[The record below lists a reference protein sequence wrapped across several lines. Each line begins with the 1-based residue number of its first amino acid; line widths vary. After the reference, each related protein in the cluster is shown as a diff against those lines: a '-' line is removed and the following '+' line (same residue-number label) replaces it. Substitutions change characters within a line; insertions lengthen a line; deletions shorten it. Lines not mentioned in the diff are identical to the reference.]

1 MKQAN
6 KSILLV
12 SILLSVSL
20 LINAKVKPF
29 TVVIDPGH
37 GGKDPGATR
46 AGVCESN
53 INLDIALL
61 VGSMLEKHHDIKVAY
76 TRKTDKTLEPVER
89 METANKANGDIF
101 VSIHVNSAY
110 NEAKKRDVTTTHGV
124 EVYIQ
129 TVENTSIG
137 ENGIEVSKRYDE
149 NNSPTFNAIYEIKQ
163 AQIFNLSNNLATY
176 IGNEMG
182 EKERKIRG
190 VKQQSLYVTWQ
201 TIVPSVLIEV
211 GYITNP
217 EERAFMTS
225 KDGQRNLA
233 TGIYNGIL
241 KYKNDFDLSKE
252 SMKSITAVQNM
263 QAYDTETVEEDSN
276 SIVSKESTNKD
287 EIVFMWQIM
296 TSSTPLKDNDYRF
309 KKLKCS
315 FYKENNIYKYTYG
328 SSTDYKEVQKLQADI
343 KKLFSD
349 AFIIAMKNGKR
360 IDINE
365 ARKQ

>member
-1 MKQAN
+1 
-6 KSILLV
+6 
-12 SILLSVSL
+12 
-20 LINAKVKPF
+20 
-29 TVVIDPGH
+29 
-37 GGKDPGATR
+37 
-46 AGVCESN
+46 
-53 INLDIALL
+53 
-61 VGSMLEKHHDIKVAY
+61 
-76 TRKTDKTLEPVER
+76 
-89 METANKANGDIF
+89 
-101 VSIHVNSAY
+101 
-110 NEAKKRDVTTTHGV
+110 
-124 EVYIQ
+124 
-129 TVENTSIG
+129 
-137 ENGIEVSKRYDE
+137 
-149 NNSPTFNAIYEIKQ
+149 
-163 AQIFNLSNNLATY
+163 
-176 IGNEMG
+176 MG

-201 TIVPSVLIEV
+201 TIVPSVLVEV

-217 EERAFMTS
+217 EERTFMTS
-225 KDGQRNLA
+225 KDGQKNLA

>member
-1 MKQAN
+1 M
-6 KSILLV
+6 
-12 SILLSVSL
+12 
-20 LINAKVKPF
+20 
-29 TVVIDPGH
+29 
-37 GGKDPGATR
+37 
-46 AGVCESN
+46 
-53 INLDIALL
+53 
-61 VGSMLEKHHDIKVAY
+61 
-76 TRKTDKTLEPVER
+76 
-89 METANKANGDIF
+89 
-101 VSIHVNSAY
+101 
-110 NEAKKRDVTTTHGV
+110 

-129 TVENTSIG
+129 TIENTDRKTRTLKQKSSITSIG

-149 NNSPTFNAIYEIKQ
+149 NNSQTFNAIYEIKQ

-201 TIVPSVLIEV
+201 TIVPSVLVEV